1 MENVSYKGESG
12 AEVLAESLRFV
23 KPINKN
29 IVYISPSK
37 NGIFRVPD
45 FKGVVNNAVCG
56 LSLKD
61 SVICGVDYS
70 VKQINLN
77 FSQCN
82 CDFEDKKLSKG
93 NIIEILKSTVGV
105 VSSFLQ
111 KNIWQG
117 TEKDTYF
124 DGFVEQIEKDNNVVK
139 FYFEKS
145 DIESKIEFLLDKALN
160 EIPNEHLSF
169 VVSKD
174 IYIKQKSILGD
185 KPYVSWEH
193 LEKGTVIA
201 YDSRTFVF
209 GVDLDE
215 ALFEITLNKD
225 TVDVDIDF
233 RANVGY
239 SKPNEIIYATFK

>member
-1 MENVSYKGESG
+1 MEKEIYKGELG
-12 AEVLAESLRFV
+12 VEILVECLRMV

-29 IVYISPSK
+29 KVYVSPSK

-45 FKGVVNNAVCG
+45 FKGIASNAVCG

-61 SVICGVDYS
+61 SVSSGVNYP

-77 FSQCN
+77 FRQCN
-82 CDFEDKKLSKG
+82 CDFEDKELSKD
-93 NIIEILKSTVGV
+93 NIIEILKRTLGD

-111 KNIWQG
+111 KSIWQG
-117 TEKDTYF
+117 IEKDTYF

-174 IYIKQKSILGD
+174 IYIEQKSILGD

-239 SKPNEIIYATFK
+239 SKPNEIIYAKFK